1 MKMTK
6 FKWFFIKEQTG
17 RKIVLFPGSFKP
29 PHLGHVQLIEN
40 FKKKVGNDGVVNVIV
55 TEPSPKSRRYT
66 PGGKYIPADVAADI
80 LRRYV
85 EEVGIRGVTINTA
98 KNAVGEV
105 YDFVRTRAQPGDHII
120 VGVGGKGDDKSRYSG
135 ILKGVPAGVN
145 IDIDVADVVED
156 ESGALSASSF
166 REKLD
171 NLAMENL
178 LPYIPKNLRNN
189 KNLVGYVYDKLR
201 NLPSD

>member
-1 MKMTK
+1 MLT
-6 FKWFFIKEQTG
+6 FKDYFLKEQIT

-29 PHLGHVQLIEN
+29 PHKGHVELIKR
-40 FKKKVGNDGVVNVIV
+40 FKEMVGPEGIVNVIV

-66 PGGKYIPADVAADI
+66 PDGKYIPGTVAADI
-80 LRRYV
+80 LKAYISAIGLRNV
-85 EEVGIRGVTINTA
+85 NVSTA

-171 NLAMENL
+171 NLAIENL

-189 KNLVGYVYDKLR
+189 KNLVGYVYDKLS

>member
-1 MKMTK
+1 MTK

-105 YDFVRTRAQPGDHII
+105 YDFIKDYATPGDQIL
-120 VGVGGKGDDKSRYSG
+120 VGVGGKGDDKARYN
-135 ILKGVPAGVN
+135 N
-145 IDIDVADVVED
+145 IDKHTPEGVSVDVQVADVVSD
-156 ESGALSASSF
+156 EGGEVSASNF
-166 REKLD
+166 RNIID
-171 NLAMENL
+171 NLSLENL
-178 LPYIPKNLRNN
+178 RAFVPNELANN
-189 KNLVGYVYDKLR
+189 EEILKYVYSELS